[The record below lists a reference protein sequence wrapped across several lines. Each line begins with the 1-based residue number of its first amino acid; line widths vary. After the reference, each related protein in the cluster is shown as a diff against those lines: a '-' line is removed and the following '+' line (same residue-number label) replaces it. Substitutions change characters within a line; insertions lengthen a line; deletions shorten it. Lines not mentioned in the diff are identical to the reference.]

1 MLLRLQELRKNVII
15 TPTHCQSAGYA
26 TPDPPLLHV
35 LDLWGHF
42 FPESADK
49 DNSMC
54 TFWNRVQVYSGNKRD
69 QLYIPKLFY
78 SVLGNLMVNP

>member
-1 MLLRLQELRKNVII
+1 MGPFCGCVF
-15 TPTHCQSAGYA
+15 CQSAGYA
-26 TPDPPLLHV
+26 TPDPPLLHF

-54 TFWNRVQVYSGNKRD
+54 TFWNRVQIYSGNKRD